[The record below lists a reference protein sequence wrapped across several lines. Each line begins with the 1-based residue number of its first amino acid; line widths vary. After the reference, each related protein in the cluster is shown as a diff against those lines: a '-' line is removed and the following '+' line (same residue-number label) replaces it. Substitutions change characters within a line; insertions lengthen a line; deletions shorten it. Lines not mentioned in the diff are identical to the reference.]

1 MLTEPM
7 AAMMAVIDAL
17 GALGIPYV
25 IGGSLASALHGVMRA
40 TMDADVVADLSQE
53 HVEPLALALGEAF
66 YADVETMRHAVQH
79 HGSFNLIHLETMFKV
94 DVFVTKPRPFDRS
107 QMARRQLHRLSD
119 DPEFRA
125 YVATAEDIVLAKLE
139 WYLAG
144 GEISDR
150 QWQDVLG
157 VLRVQ
162 ANRLDRDYLGHMA
175 AGLGVADLLVTALEE
190 AGTL

>member
-7 AAMMAVIDAL
+7 AATMAVIDAL
-17 GALGIPYV
+17 DALGVPYV

-40 TMDADVVADLSQE
+40 TMDADLLADLSQE

-66 YADVETMRHAVQH
+66 YADVETMSHAVQH

-94 DVFVTKPRPFDRS
+94 DVFVTKPRPFDRA
-107 QMARRQLHRLSD
+107 QMARRQLHLLSD
-119 DPEFRA
+119 DPEWRA
-125 YVATAEDIVLAKLE
+125 YVATAEDIILAKLE

-144 GEISDR
+144 GEVSNR

-190 AGTL
+190 ARYL